1 MGQRPLRAWEG
12 PVGLQKTLGESFTKN
27 EMALIAAY
35 REVAPN
41 EEIEVDRV
49 VAFRVQE
56 ALKGTQ
62 VPKGAKKG
70 FKGA

>member
-1 MGQRPLRAWEG
+1 
-12 PVGLQKTLGESFTKN
+12 
-27 EMALIAAY
+27 MALIAAY

-56 ALKGTQ
+56 ALKGTK
-62 VPKGAKKG
+62 VPKSAKKG
-70 FKGA
+70 SKGA